1 MDGTLYPQITQE
13 SFSQNVLMDYQESYL
28 FTAPVK
34 DNITLYQPYS
44 EKRLQEIG
52 KVLKITHLIE
62 DPDEN
67 QSASFVRRRETESG
81 ISTHPA
87 EKPVLLPVG

>member
-1 MDGTLYPQITQE
+1 MDGMLYPQITQE

-44 EKRLQEIG
+44 EKKLQEIG
-52 KVLKITHLIE
+52 KVLK
-62 DPDEN
+62 
-67 QSASFVRRRETESG
+67 
-81 ISTHPA
+81 
-87 EKPVLLPVG
+87 